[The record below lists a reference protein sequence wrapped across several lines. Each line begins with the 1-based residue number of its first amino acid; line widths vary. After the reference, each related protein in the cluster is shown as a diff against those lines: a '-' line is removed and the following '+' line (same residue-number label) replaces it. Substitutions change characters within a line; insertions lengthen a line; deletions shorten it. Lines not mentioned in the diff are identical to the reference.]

1 MPVDGEKGLSALP
14 DEALLGPM
22 STDTQNTGSDRD
34 EGKTSPAK
42 TTSHPRN
49 TPKTCQA
56 VEPTVKAI
64 LTGPEAVLDRIR
76 MHRLMHTLIR
86 MVPVSVIQEICQ
98 KISQRNVW
106 RHRWGLVVIASKS
119 SD

>member
-1 MPVDGEKGLSALP
+1 MCVHLLTPPDSMLVGPLPVLAPFPPSALP
-14 DEALLGPM
+14 
-22 STDTQNTGSDRD
+22 SRQNHTYIHTVLIRI
-34 EGKTSPAK
+34 
-42 TTSHPRN
+42 PRN

-64 LTGPEAVLDRIR
+64 LTGPGAVLDRIR

-106 RHRWGLVVIASKS
+106 RHRWGIVGAWR
-119 SD
+119 